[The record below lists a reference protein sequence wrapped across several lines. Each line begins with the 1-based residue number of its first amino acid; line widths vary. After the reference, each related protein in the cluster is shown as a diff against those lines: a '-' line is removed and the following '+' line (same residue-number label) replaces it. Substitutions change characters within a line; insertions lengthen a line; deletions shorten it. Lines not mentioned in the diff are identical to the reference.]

1 MKTDSEFKT
10 FININSKNL
19 AIRVFDLDKNI
30 IYQNSLSLKN
40 DSRNLDLNLIS
51 DFLDKNIFKI
61 EKILGKFVN
70 NIFLIIDHKDF
81 FSIKISLKKKIYDEF
96 ITTNDVNN
104 LLIEAKNQCKKTLEN
119 KKIVHMK
126 IDNYKIDD
134 KDYSELPN
142 NLKCNYLSLLI
153 NFICLPNNVVK
164 DLEKILKNYHI
175 SISKIVSYNYLSEF
189 IQPEDDD
196 IFLMSEKLIDG
207 YNKNEILFINKN
219 QENQGFFEKF
229 FNFFS

>member
-1 MKTDSEFKT
+1 
-10 FININSKNL
+10 
-19 AIRVFDLDKNI
+19 
-30 IYQNSLSLKN
+30 
-40 DSRNLDLNLIS
+40 
-51 DFLDKNIFKI
+51 
-61 EKILGKFVN
+61 
-70 NIFLIIDHKDF
+70 
-81 FSIKISLKKKIYDEF
+81 
-96 ITTNDVNN
+96 
-104 LLIEAKNQCKKTLEN
+104 
-119 KKIVHMK
+119 MK
-126 IDNYKIDD
+126 IDNYRIDD

-207 YNKNEILFINKN
+207 YNKNEILLINKN

>member
-19 AIRVFDLDKNI
+19 AIRVFDLDKNV

-81 FSIKISLKKKIYDEF
+81 FSIKISLKKK
-96 ITTNDVNN
+96 N
-104 LLIEAKNQCKKTLEN
+104 L
-119 KKIVHMK
+119 
-126 IDNYKIDD
+126 
-134 KDYSELPN
+134 
-142 NLKCNYLSLLI
+142 
-153 NFICLPNNVVK
+153 
-164 DLEKILKNYHI
+164 
-175 SISKIVSYNYLSEF
+175 
-189 IQPEDDD
+189 
-196 IFLMSEKLIDG
+196 
-207 YNKNEILFINKN
+207 
-219 QENQGFFEKF
+219 
-229 FNFFS
+229 